1 MNKQS
6 HIANLIKMA
15 EVDGNI
21 SPLEVMFIK
30 GLSLR
35 MDVSNEEFN
44 EIIQN
49 RNNIQFNPP
58 ATKEEQYQQLAE
70 LIILMNVDLIA
81 SPNEKDIIFDVGGK
95 MGIST
100 DKIEEIIQ
108 YLSENKLTEST
119 LEKFIAL

>member
-1 MNKQS
+1 
-6 HIANLIKMA
+6 MA